1 MSVTTGGY
9 VMKILGVVFHLL
21 LALLSFSSSCLA
33 DDAKG
38 DTFRAEGE
46 RWFVE
51 PGALNSYDSR
61 LADKD
66 LKVKSETGRIGYA
79 QPAWIGKNPGDIGRL
94 WVIEDEKGKTI
105 AECERDYPV
114 EMLRC
119 VSTTGE
125 PMAEDVDQ

>member
-1 MSVTTGGY
+1 
-9 VMKILGVVFHLL
+9 MKFLSLAFYLTLNLMVFPFWGF
-21 LALLSFSSSCLA
+21 AQDSKS
-33 DDAKG
+33 

-66 LKVKSETGRIGYA
+66 LKVTSETGRIGYA
-79 QPAWIGKNPGDIGRL
+79 QPAWIGKDPGDIGRL
-94 WVIEDEKGKTI
+94 WVIEDEKQVTI

-114 EMLRC
+114 EVLRC

-125 PMAEDVDQ
+125 PMAEDVE